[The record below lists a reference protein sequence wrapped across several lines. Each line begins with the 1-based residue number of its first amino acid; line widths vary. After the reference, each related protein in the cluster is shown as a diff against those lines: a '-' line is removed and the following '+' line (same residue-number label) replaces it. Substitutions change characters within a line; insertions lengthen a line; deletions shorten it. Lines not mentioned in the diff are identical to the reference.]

1 MSRDLKRP
9 QSTSGKRSPAKKA
22 GGGTLIGII
31 IGLVLGVCAALAV
44 VLYINKAP
52 MPFVDKTQPPPKD
65 AKETSGNLA
74 AAKPGAPA
82 PAQAPAAGAAP
93 QAAAPVPLPGKPG
106 DPVPEKR
113 FQFYDILPGKAE
125 PKTDATAA
133 DKPAAKDAAKDGKD
147 GAKES
152 KEAKETKDGKEGP
165 FFIQAGS
172 FQRSGD
178 ADNQKANL
186 AMLGMEATVQ
196 QVMVGDKVWYRV
208 RLGPYGKMDE
218 VNRARSELAKAG
230 VEASLVKNK
239 D

>member
-9 QSTSGKRSPAKKA
+9 QSTAGKRSPAKKSR
-22 GGGTLIGII
+22 GGTLVGIV

-52 MPFVDKTQPPPKD
+52 MPFVDKTQPPPKE
-65 AKETSGNLA
+65 AKEATGNLTSAKPVANGA
-74 AAKPGAPA
+74 AASA
-82 PAQAPAAGAAP
+82 AAP
-93 QAAAPVPLPGKPG
+93 QAAEPVPLPGKPG

-125 PKTDATAA
+125 PKSEPA
-133 DKPAAKDAAKDGKD
+133 DKAAAKEG
-147 GAKES
+147 
-152 KEAKETKDGKEGP
+152 KEAKEPTKEVAL
-165 FFIQAGS
+165 FLQAGS
-172 FQRSGD
+172 FQKPGD

-230 VEASLVKNK
+230 IEASLAKNK

>member
-9 QSTSGKRSPAKKA
+9 QSPAGKRSPGNKSR
-22 GGGTLIGII
+22 GGTLIGII

-65 AKETSGNLA
+65 AKEAAGNLA
-74 AAKPGAPA
+74 NTKPGAA
-82 PAQAPAAGAAP
+82 GAATAAAAP
-93 QAAAPVPLPGKPG
+93 QAAVPVPLPGKPG

-125 PKTDATAA
+125 PKSEPA
-133 DKPAAKDAAKDGKD
+133 DKPAAKDGKETKEAA
-147 GAKES
+147 
-152 KEAKETKDGKEGP
+152 KEAKEPVKETALYL
-165 FFIQAGS
+165 QAGS
-172 FQRSGD
+172 FQRPGD

-230 VEASLVKNK
+230 IEASLAKNK